1 MLFSDFD
8 FRSSGYLTINI
19 GLLKG
24 LAERG
29 HEIKAV
35 GLGYRGE
42 EHSYPFSIISAPS
55 MQDALGIMQNLW
67 QLWKFDVMVVSMDI
81 YQQEPLLQSMVTGRP
96 FPYVGIMPLEAEP
109 LCMSWAMVLMG
120 MDKACIISEFGVAE
134 AQKVGVTN
142 AVYLPV
148 GIDTTAWPIPTPEE
162 KTKLRASFGFTD
174 EDFIVLTVA
183 ANQERKNLSAG
194 MEIIKEASP
203 NIPNLKYLMVTMENF
218 IAGWKLRDYSR
229 ILGID
234 DQFFIF
240 ERGIAHKNLWGL
252 YAISDAFLLPSKAE
266 GLGLIILEAMS
277 CGVPVIGT
285 DCTAIHELL
294 WNGRGFLVPPAYQY
308 VDPFGNENRY
318 FIDVHEGSQQLISLY
333 NDIHE
338 QDGEAD
344 HVIYSARMYVEGRT
358 IKHSVDVFEEVLL
371 SVVSKEDKNVK
382 TTS

>member
-1 MLFSDFD
+1 
-8 FRSSGYLTINI
+8 
-19 GLLKG
+19 
-24 LAERG
+24 
-29 HEIKAV
+29 
-35 GLGYRGE
+35 
-42 EHSYPFSIISAPS
+42 
-55 MQDALGIMQNLW
+55 
-67 QLWKFDVMVVSMDI
+67 
-81 YQQEPLLQSMVTGRP
+81 MVTGKP

-294 WNGRGFLVPPAYQY
+294 QYGRGFLVPPAYQY

-318 FIDVHEGSQQLISLY
+318 FINVHEGALALQQV
-333 NDIHE
+333 HE
-338 QDGEAD
+338 NCGEA
-344 HVIYSARMYVEGRT
+344 HNVAEVARKYVEGRT
-358 IKHSVDVFEEVLL
+358 IEHSVDVFEEVLL